1 LTFGPCNAA
10 LRLLQMLWISCL
22 AYNKDI
28 VEVILQSF
36 DDEAGK
42 VVYEKVNNYIGLL
55 ASTGKTEEQLLVL
68 GKAYLNEILNPDP
81 RYSGC

>member
-1 LTFGPCNAA
+1 
-10 LRLLQMLWISCL
+10 MLWISCL

>member
-1 LTFGPCNAA
+1 
-10 LRLLQMLWISCL
+10 L